1 MPTTV
6 QDAVIVAPHVY
17 KVLFEN
23 DRVRLLE
30 VRLKPGDSSAMHSHP
45 AYAIYPLNDAKPKFT
60 SSDGKSEEV
69 ELKAGE
75 AIWHEAESHAV
86 ENRGTTEAHVILFE
100 LK

>member
-6 QDAVIVAPHVY
+6 QDAVAVAPHVY

-30 VRLKPGDSSAMHSHP
+30 VRMKPGDSSSMHSHP
-45 AYAIYPLNDAKPKFT
+45 AYAIYPLSDAKAKFT
-60 SSDGKSEEV
+60 SPDSDGVEV

-75 AIWHEAESHAV
+75 ALFHDAESHAV
-86 ENRGTTEAHVILFE
+86 ENLGTTEAHVILFE

>member
-6 QDAVIVAPHVY
+6 QDAVTVAPHIY
-17 KVLFEN
+17 KVIFEN
-23 DRVRLLE
+23 ERVRLLE
-30 VRLKPGDSSAMHSHP
+30 VRMKPGDTSAMHSHP
-45 AYAIYPLNDAKPKFT
+45 DYAIYPLSDAKAKFT
-60 SSDGKSEEV
+60 PPDGEGVEV

-75 AIWHEAESHAV
+75 ALWHEAELHAV